1 MRIRYSRVLSL
12 VRRERDDAPA
22 SRFCGRFCVGSGI
35 VGMAGGDGA
44 GTGIGL
50 TGGSRIGIGWRF
62 RHGVGAYLG

>member
-22 SRFCGRFCVGSGI
+22 SRFCGGFCVGS
-35 VGMAGGDGA
+35 
-44 GTGIGL
+44 GIGL